1 MITQLERE
9 TAYTDQT
16 GWFPY
21 QSARGHNY
29 FLIRYD
35 FDANTILL
43 QLLKNRETESLIT
56 AWTQL
61 HHRLTKNGRAVKNT
75 FWIQT

>member
-16 GWFPY
+16 GQFPY
-21 QSARGHNY
+21 QFARGHNY
-29 FLIRYD
+29 FLIGYD
-35 FDANTILL
+35 FDANAILL
-43 QLLKNRETESLIT
+43 QLLKNREIDSLIT

-61 HHRLTKNGRAVKNT
+61 HYCLTK
-75 FWIQT
+75 IDMQ